1 VNPGGFVLHR
11 KDESLSHRFFMF
23 QAWADKDSI
32 GRLLTASAMLALL
45 SACQTSDLIESSF
58 TPTRDPVTVDTVMRG
73 DRVAS
78 LAARQHPKI
87 LQTYGGEYSDPKL
100 ERMLARVVGK
110 LTLDP
115 DNPSQTYRI
124 TILDSPNVN
133 AFALPGGFLYVTRG
147 LLALANDSS
156 EVAAVLAHEMAHVTA
171 NHGLERQR
179 LEAQAKLANR
189 VVDEVLSTDASARA
203 AVVRGKLQLAQ
214 FSRNQEL
221 EADTVGIRAVGRA
234 GFDPYAA
241 ARFLR
246 SMDSYQKLRDVSG
259 ASDASLDFLASH
271 PNAPRRIELAQQHA
285 QQFGSPG
292 YGAKDREQFLAGID
306 GLVFGDKPDQG
317 YVRGNS
323 FLHPTLGIAFSVP
336 EDFKLDNSA
345 GEVIATGPGE
355 LAFRFDGVT
364 VDRKISMTDYLQGD
378 WLAGVDVSSIRPLNI
393 GGNQAATAVAQAD
406 QWKFNVTVIRVGE
419 QVYRLLTGAPLSSTR
434 LEEVAGGIAQ
444 SFRVLKPAEVAALRP
459 LRIRIVTV
467 AAGENVASLAN
478 KMTGVSRRL
487 ELFRVLNGLG
497 PGANVSAGDK
507 VKIITDR

>member
-1 VNPGGFVLHR
+1 VLDR
-11 KDESLSHRFFMF
+11 KDKSLSHRSSL
-23 QAWADKDSI
+23 AALRARDSAR
-32 GRLLTASAMLALL
+32 RLLTASAIVVVLAG
-45 SACQTSDLIESSF
+45 CQTTDLMESSF
-58 TPTRDPVTVDTVMRG
+58 TPSRDPVTVDTVMRG

-87 LQTYGGEYSDPKL
+87 IQTYGGEYSDPKL

-221 EADTVGIRAVGRA
+221 EADNVGIRAIGRA

-241 ARFLR
+241 PRFLR

-285 QQFGSPG
+285 QKFGPPG
-292 YGAKDREQFLAGID
+292 YGAKDRDQFLSGID

-364 VDRKISMTDYLQGD
+364 VNGRTSMTDYLRDD
-378 WLAGVDVSSIRPLNI
+378 WLAGVDISSIRPLTI
-393 GGNQAATAVAQAD
+393 AGNQAATATARAD

-419 QVYRLLTGAPLSSTR
+419 QVYRLLTGAPLSSNR
-434 LEEVAGGIAQ
+434 LEQVAAGIAQ
-444 SFRVLKPAEVAALRP
+444 SFRVLSPAEVAALKP

-467 AAGENVASLAN
+467 APGENVASLAN
-478 KMTGVSRRL
+478 KMTGVSRRV
-487 ELFRVLNGLG
+487 ELFRVLNGLA
-497 PGANVSAGDK
+497 PGANVSVGDK
-507 VKIITDR
+507 VKIITDQ

>member
-1 VNPGGFVLHR
+1 MVAF
-11 KDESLSHRFFMF
+11 
-23 QAWADKDSI
+23 
-32 GRLLTASAMLALL
+32 L
-45 SACQTSDLIESSF
+45 SACQTTDLLESNF
-58 TPTRDPVTVDTVMRG
+58 TPAPHDPAVTVDTVMRG

-115 DNPSQTYRI
+115 DNPEQTYRI

-147 LLALANDSS
+147 LLALANDSA
-156 EVAAVLAHEMAHVTA
+156 EVAAVLAHEMAHVTS

-179 LEAQAKLANR
+179 LEAQAKIADR
-189 VVDEVLSTDASARA
+189 VVTEVLSTDPSARA
-203 AVVRGKLQLAQ
+203 ALVRGKLQLAQ

-221 EADTVGIRAVGRA
+221 EADVVGIRAVGRA

-241 ARFLR
+241 SRFLR

-271 PNAPRRIELAQQHA
+271 PNAPRRIELALQHA
-285 QQFGSPG
+285 QKFGAPG

-306 GLVFGDKPDQG
+306 GLIFGDKPEQG

-364 VDRKISMTDYLQGD
+364 VDRKVSMTEYLRGD
-378 WLAGVDVSSIRPLNI
+378 WLAGVDVSSIRPI
-393 GGNQAATAVAQAD
+393 KVGGNEAATASARAD
-406 QWKFNVTVIRVGE
+406 QWKFNVTVVRVGG
-419 QVYRLLTGAPLSSTR
+419 QVYRLLTGAPLSSNR
-434 LEEVAGGIAQ
+434 LEQVASSIAN
-444 SFRVLKPAEVAALRP
+444 SFRVLKPSEVAALQP

-467 AAGENVASLAN
+467 APGENVASLAN
-478 KMTGVSRRL
+478 RMTGVSRKL